1 MRKGQV
7 DKKDWTLSE
16 KMQLLLKWA
25 RLVCAHYAI
34 EVKNIINIFFDILL
48 ELAIQKTCV
57 EIVIKIIDVD
67 KLSQLLRNTFFIVF
81 EPEQAI

>member
-57 EIVIKIIDVD
+57 EIVIKIY
-67 KLSQLLRNTFFIVF
+67 LSLGN
-81 EPEQAI
+81 